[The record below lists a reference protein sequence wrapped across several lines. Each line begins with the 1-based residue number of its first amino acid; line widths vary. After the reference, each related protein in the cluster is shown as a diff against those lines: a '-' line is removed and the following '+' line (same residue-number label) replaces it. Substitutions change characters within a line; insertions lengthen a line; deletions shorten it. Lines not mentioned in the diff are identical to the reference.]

1 VQEKI
6 KVATSILSGDF
17 GCLADE
23 AKRIEDAG
31 ADEIHID
38 IMDGHFVPN
47 LTIGPKAVAAINR
60 STNLFLDV
68 HLMVYNP
75 NDFIERFIE
84 SGADRITFHYEV
96 TEDVEY
102 TLNYI
107 RKCGKQVGLSFN
119 PETSFSM
126 VPQYLDKCD
135 LILFMSVNPG
145 FGGQKFMPQ
154 VIEKI
159 KNTREECD
167 LRGLRKGGKKQS
179 SSKEKLLPFD
189 IQVDGGINLQT
200 AKECVKAGAN
210 FLVAGSYLF
219 NLEDMSK
226 GIKELQKLK
235 SKFNE

>member
-1 VQEKI
+1 VKEKI
-6 KVATSILSGDF
+6 KVAPSILSGDF

-23 AKRIEDAG
+23 AKRIEDSG

-68 HLMVYNP
+68 HLMIYNP

-84 SGADRITFHYEV
+84 VGADRITFHYEV
-96 TEDVEY
+96 TENVEDV
-102 TLNYI
+102 LKYI
-107 RKCGKQVGLSFN
+107 RKCGKQAGLSFN

-126 VPQYLDKCD
+126 VPKYLDKCD

-145 FGGQKFMPQ
+145 FGGQKFLPS

-159 KNTREECD
+159 KFTREEIE
-167 LRGLRKGGKKQS
+167 LRGIRKNGNKQTS
-179 SSKEKLLPFD
+179 IKEKLPSFD
-189 IQVDGGINLQT
+189 IQVDGGINPQT
-200 AKECVKAGAN
+200 AKQCVEAGAN
-210 FLVAGSYLF
+210 FLVSGDYLF
-219 NLEDMSK
+219 QLEDMK
-226 GIKELQKLK
+226 TGVKELQKIK
-235 SKFNE
+235 S